1 MKHDQDTG
9 ILLAQTSFF
18 FPDEQAIPMTAITYA
33 LLGFAAGLFTMTI
46 ITLYR
51 YVIKKASQ

>member
-1 MKHDQDTG
+1 VKHDNDDG

-18 FPDEQAIPMTAITYA
+18 LPDEQAIPMTAITYA